1 MEVHKMERKMSNELL
16 KWKKDTEKMPLIL
29 YGARQVGK
37 TYTILSFG
45 KTYYKNVAYVN
56 FEDNK
61 DIAKIFEQDLEVSR
75 IVKELSVRLGISILE
90 EDTLLFFAEIQA
102 CERALTSLKYFAES
116 NTKYHVIAAGSLLG
130 IAINRQKYSF
140 PVGKVKM
147 LTLYPLDFEEFLW
160 AMDQKE
166 LANMIRKAF
175 EENREFSLHTVANAY
190 YRLYLAIGGMPRAI
204 LEYKEKQDMDFVSAT
219 LKDINNSYIA
229 DMAKYA
235 SNTETTKIMSVYNII
250 SAQLAKENKKFQYKL
265 IKSGARAYEYET
277 AINWLNASG
286 IIIQCI
292 KVKEGKLPLSAF
304 IEPENFKI
312 YMSDVGLLCSKF
324 GIPTNI
330 VITENDMLK
339 DFKGA
344 LAENYVCS
352 SLVQCG
358 FTPYYWESDGK
369 AEVDFVI
376 QDKLGNI
383 IPVEVK
389 SSTHTRAKSLNVFRN
404 LYAVPYA
411 IRIST
416 KNFGFENEIKSIP
429 LYSVFCLD
437 TIA

>member
-1 MEVHKMERKMSNELL
+1 MERKMSKKLL
-16 KWKKDTEKMPLIL
+16 EWKNDKEKTPLIL

-45 KTYYKNVAYVN
+45 KENYKNVAYIN
-56 FEDNK
+56 FEDNTE
-61 DIAKIFEQDLEVSR
+61 ISKIFEQDLEVER
-75 IVKELSVRLGISILE
+75 IIKELSVKLGITILE
-90 EDTLLFFAEIQA
+90 EDTLIFFDEIQA

-116 NTKYHVIAAGSLLG
+116 KTKYHVVAAGSLLG

-160 AMDQKE
+160 ALDKKD
-166 LANMIRKAF
+166 LANMIRQAF
-175 EENREFSLHTVANAY
+175 SEDKEFSLHSLAIEY

-204 LEYKEKQDMDFVSAT
+204 LEYKEKQDMDFVTAI

-235 SNTETTKIMSVYNII
+235 TSTETTKIMAVYNII

-286 IIIQCI
+286 IINQCTKI
-292 KVKEGKLPLSAF
+292 KEGKLPLSAF
-304 IEPENFKI
+304 IELESFKI

-330 VITENDMLK
+330 VIVENDNMN

-344 LAENYVCS
+344 LAENYVCN

-358 FTPYYWESDGK
+358 LKPYYWESNGK
-369 AEVDFVI
+369 AEVDFVV
-376 QDKLGNI
+376 QDKEGNI
-383 IPVEVK
+383 IPIEVK
-389 SSTHTRAKSLNVFRN
+389 SSIHTRSKSLNIFKS
-404 LYAVPYA
+404 LYKVPYS

-416 KNFGFENEIKSIP
+416 KNFGFENDIKCIP

-437 TIA
+437 NL

>member
-1 MEVHKMERKMSNELL
+1 MERKMSKKLL
-16 KWKKDTEKMPLIL
+16 EWKNDTEKTPLIL

-45 KTYYKNVAYVN
+45 KENYKNVAYIN
-56 FEDNK
+56 FEDNTE
-61 DIAKIFEQDLEVSR
+61 ISKIFEQDLEVER
-75 IVKELSVRLGISILE
+75 IIKELSVKLGITILE
-90 EDTLLFFAEIQA
+90 EDTLIFFDEIQA

-116 NTKYHVIAAGSLLG
+116 KTKYHVVAAGSLLG
-130 IAINRQKYSF
+130 IAINGQKYSF

-160 AMDQKE
+160 ALDKKD
-166 LANMIRKAF
+166 LANMIRQAF
-175 EENREFSLHTVANAY
+175 SEDKEFSLHSLANEY

-204 LEYKEKQDMDFVSAT
+204 LEYKEKQDMDFVTAI

-235 SNTETTKIMSVYNII
+235 SSTETTKIMAVYNII

-286 IIIQCI
+286 IINQCTKI
-292 KVKEGKLPLSAF
+292 KEGKLPLSAF
-304 IEPENFKI
+304 IEPESFKI
-312 YMSDVGLLCSKF
+312 YMSDVGLLCNKF

-330 VITENDMLK
+330 VIVENDNMN

-344 LAENYVCS
+344 LAENYVCN

-358 FTPYYWESDGK
+358 LKPYYWESNGK
-369 AEVDFVI
+369 AEVDFVV
-376 QDKLGNI
+376 QDKEGNI
-383 IPVEVK
+383 IPIEVK
-389 SSTHTRAKSLNVFRN
+389 SSIHTRSKSLNVFKS
-404 LYAVPYA
+404 LYKIPYS

-416 KNFGFENEIKSIP
+416 KNFGFENDIKCIP

-437 TIA
+437 KL

>member
-1 MEVHKMERKMSNELL
+1 MERKMSKRLL
-16 KWKKDTEKMPLIL
+16 EWKNDKEKTPLIV

-45 KTYYKNVAYVN
+45 KENYKNVAYIN
-56 FEDNK
+56 FEDNSG
-61 DIAKIFEQDLEVSR
+61 ISKIFEQDLEVER
-75 IVKELSVRLGISILE
+75 IIKELSVKLGITILE
-90 EDTLLFFAEIQA
+90 EDTLIFFDEIQA

-116 NTKYHVIAAGSLLG
+116 ETKYHVIAAGSLLG

-160 AMDQKE
+160 ALDKKD
-166 LANMIRKAF
+166 LADMIRETF
-175 EENREFSLHTVANAY
+175 EQDKEFSLHSLANEY

-204 LEYKEKQDMDFVSAT
+204 LEYKEKQDMDFVTAI

-229 DMAKYA
+229 DMSKYA
-235 SNTETTKIMSVYNII
+235 NPTETTKIMAVYNII

-286 IIIQCI
+286 IINQCTKI
-292 KVKEGKLPLSAF
+292 KEGKLPLSAF
-304 IEPENFKI
+304 IEPESFKI
-312 YMSDVGLLCSKF
+312 YMSDVGLLCNKF

-330 VITENDMLK
+330 VIVENDNMN

-344 LAENYVCS
+344 LAENYVCN
-352 SLVQCG
+352 SLVQFG
-358 FTPYYWESDGK
+358 LKPYYWESNGK
-369 AEVDFVI
+369 AEVDFVV
-376 QDKLGNI
+376 QDKEGNI
-383 IPVEVK
+383 IPIEVK
-389 SSTHTRAKSLNVFRN
+389 SSIHTRSKSLNVFKN
-404 LYAVPYA
+404 LYKIPYS

-416 KNFGFENEIKSIP
+416 KNFGFENNIKCIP

-437 TIA
+437 NL

>member
-1 MEVHKMERKMSNELL
+1 MERKMSKNLL
-16 KWKKDTEKMPLIL
+16 EWKNDKEKTPLIV

-45 KTYYKNVAYVN
+45 KENYKNVAYIN
-56 FEDNK
+56 FEDNSE
-61 DIAKIFEQDLEVSR
+61 ISKIFEQDLEVER
-75 IVKELSVRLGISILE
+75 IIKEISIKLGITILE
-90 EDTLLFFAEIQA
+90 EDTLIFFDEIQA

-116 NTKYHVIAAGSLLG
+116 EKKYHVIAAGSLLG

-160 AMDQKE
+160 ALDKKD
-166 LANMIRKAF
+166 LANMIREAF
-175 EENREFSLHTVANAY
+175 EQDKEFSLHSLANEY

-204 LEYKEKQDMDFVSAT
+204 LEYKEKQDMDFVTAI

-235 SNTETTKIMSVYNII
+235 NPTETTKIMAVYNII

-286 IIIQCI
+286 IINQCI
-292 KVKEGKLPLSAF
+292 KTREGKLPLSAF
-304 IEPENFKI
+304 IEPESFKI
-312 YMSDVGLLCSKF
+312 YMSDVGLLCNKF
-324 GIPTNI
+324 GIPANI
-330 VITENDMLK
+330 VIVENDNMN

-344 LAENYVCS
+344 LAENYVCN

-358 FTPYYWESDGK
+358 LKPYYWESNGK
-369 AEVDFVI
+369 AEVDFVV
-376 QDKLGNI
+376 QDKKGNI
-383 IPVEVK
+383 IPIEVK
-389 SSTHTRAKSLNVFRN
+389 SSIHTRSKSLNVFKN
-404 LYAVPYA
+404 LYKIPYS

-416 KNFGFENEIKSIP
+416 KNFGFENNIKCIP

-437 TIA
+437 NL

>member
-1 MEVHKMERKMSNELL
+1 MERKMSKKLL
-16 KWKKDTEKMPLIL
+16 EWKNDTEKTPLIL

-45 KTYYKNVAYVN
+45 KENYKNVAYIN
-56 FEDNK
+56 FEDNTE
-61 DIAKIFEQDLEVSR
+61 ISKIFEQDLEVER
-75 IVKELSVRLGISILE
+75 IIKELSVKLGITILE
-90 EDTLLFFAEIQA
+90 EDTLIFFDEIQA

-116 NTKYHVIAAGSLLG
+116 NTKYHVVAAGSLLG

-160 AMDQKE
+160 ALDKKD
-166 LANMIRKAF
+166 LANLIRQAF
-175 EENREFSLHTVANAY
+175 SEDKEFSLHSLANEY

-204 LEYKEKQDMDFVSAT
+204 LEYKEKQDMDFVTAI

-235 SNTETTKIMSVYNII
+235 TSTETTKIMAVYNII

-286 IIIQCI
+286 IINQCTKI
-292 KVKEGKLPLSAF
+292 NEGKLPLSAF
-304 IEPENFKI
+304 IEPESFKI
-312 YMSDVGLLCSKF
+312 YMSDVGLLCNKF
-324 GIPTNI
+324 GIPANI
-330 VITENDMLK
+330 VIVENDNMN

-344 LAENYVCS
+344 LTENYVCN

-358 FTPYYWESDGK
+358 LKPYYWESNGK
-369 AEVDFVI
+369 AEVDFVV
-376 QDKLGNI
+376 QDKEGNI
-383 IPVEVK
+383 IPIEVK
-389 SSTHTRAKSLNVFRN
+389 SSIHTRSKSLNVFKS
-404 LYAVPYA
+404 LYKIPYS

-416 KNFGFENEIKSIP
+416 KNFGFENDIKCIP

-437 TIA
+437 NL

>member
-1 MEVHKMERKMSNELL
+1 MERKMSSKLL
-16 KWKKDTEKMPLIL
+16 EWKNNKEKMPLII

-45 KTYYKNVAYVN
+45 KENYKNVVYIN
-56 FEDNK
+56 FEDNSK
-61 DIAKIFEQDLEVSR
+61 IAQIFEKDLEIER
-75 IVKELSVRLGISILE
+75 IIREISVMLGITILE
-90 EDTLLFFAEIQA
+90 EDTLIFFDEIQA

-116 NTKYHVIAAGSLLG
+116 NLKYHVIAAGSLLG

-160 AMDQKE
+160 ALDKKD
-166 LANMIRKAF
+166 LANMIREAF
-175 EENREFSLHTVANAY
+175 VNDKEFSLHSLANEL
-190 YRLYLAIGGMPRAI
+190 YRLYLVIGGMPKSI
-204 LEYKEKQDMDFVSAT
+204 LEYKEKQDMDFVNAV

-235 SNTETTKIMSVYNII
+235 SPTETTKIIAIYNII

-286 IIIQCI
+286 IINQCI
-292 KVKEGKLPLSAF
+292 KIREGKLPLSAF
-304 IEPENFKI
+304 IEPESFKI
-312 YMSDVGLLCSKF
+312 YMGDVGLLCNKF
-324 GIPTNI
+324 GIPANI
-330 VITENDMLK
+330 VIVENDKMN

-352 SLVQCG
+352 SLIQCG
-358 FTPYYWESDGK
+358 LTPYYWESNGK
-369 AEVDFVI
+369 AEVDFVV
-376 QDKLGNI
+376 QDKNGNI
-383 IPVEVK
+383 IPIEVK
-389 SSTHTRAKSLNVFRN
+389 SNIHTRSKSLKVFKE
-404 LYAVPYA
+404 LYKIPYS
-411 IRIST
+411 IRVST
-416 KNFGFENEIKSIP
+416 KNFGFENDIKCIP

-437 TIA
+437 TL

>member
-1 MEVHKMERKMSNELL
+1 MERKMSKKLL
-16 KWKKDTEKMPLIL
+16 EWKNDTEKTPLIL

-45 KTYYKNVAYVN
+45 KENYKNVAYIN
-56 FEDNK
+56 FEDNTE
-61 DIAKIFEQDLEVSR
+61 ISKIFEQDLEVER
-75 IVKELSVRLGISILE
+75 IIKELSVKLGITILE
-90 EDTLLFFAEIQA
+90 EDTLIFFDEIQA

-116 NTKYHVIAAGSLLG
+116 KTKYHVVAAGSLLG

-160 AMDQKE
+160 ALDKKD
-166 LANMIRKAF
+166 LANMIRQAF
-175 EENREFSLHTVANAY
+175 SEDKEFSLHSLANQY

-204 LEYKEKQDMDFVSAT
+204 LEYKEKQDMDFVTAI

-235 SNTETTKIMSVYNII
+235 TSTETTKIMAVYNII

-286 IIIQCI
+286 IINQCTKI
-292 KVKEGKLPLSAF
+292 KEGKLPLSAF
-304 IEPENFKI
+304 IEPESFKI
-312 YMSDVGLLCSKF
+312 YMSDVGLLCNKF

-330 VITENDMLK
+330 VIVENDNMN

-344 LAENYVCS
+344 LAENYVCN

-358 FTPYYWESDGK
+358 LKPYYWESNGK
-369 AEVDFVI
+369 AEVDFVV
-376 QDKLGNI
+376 QDKEGNI
-383 IPVEVK
+383 IPIEVK
-389 SSTHTRAKSLNVFRN
+389 SSIHTRSKSLNVFKS
-404 LYAVPYA
+404 LYKIPYS

-416 KNFGFENEIKSIP
+416 KNFGFENDIKCIP

-437 TIA
+437 NL

>member
-1 MEVHKMERKMSNELL
+1 MERKMSKKLL
-16 KWKKDTEKMPLIL
+16 KWKNDTEKTPLIL

-45 KTYYKNVAYVN
+45 KENYKNVAYIN
-56 FEDNK
+56 FEDNTE
-61 DIAKIFEQDLEVSR
+61 ISKIFEQDLEVER
-75 IVKELSVRLGISILE
+75 IIKELSVKLGISILE
-90 EDTLLFFAEIQA
+90 EDTLIFFDEIQA

-160 AMDQKE
+160 ALDKKD
-166 LANMIRKAF
+166 LANMIRQAF
-175 EENREFSLHTVANAY
+175 SEDKEFSLHSLANEY

-204 LEYKEKQDMDFVSAT
+204 LEYKEKQDMDFVTAI

-235 SNTETTKIMSVYNII
+235 TSTETTKIMAVYNII

-286 IIIQCI
+286 IINQCTKI
-292 KVKEGKLPLSAF
+292 NEGKLPLSAF
-304 IEPENFKI
+304 IEPESFKI
-312 YMSDVGLLCSKF
+312 YMGDVGLLCNKF

-330 VITENDMLK
+330 VIVENDNMN

-344 LAENYVCS
+344 LAENYVCN

-358 FTPYYWESDGK
+358 LKPYYWESNGK
-369 AEVDFVI
+369 AEVDFVV
-376 QDKLGNI
+376 QDKEGNI
-383 IPVEVK
+383 IPIEVK
-389 SSTHTRAKSLNVFRN
+389 SSIHTRSKSLNVFKS
-404 LYAVPYA
+404 LYKIPYS

-416 KNFGFENEIKSIP
+416 KNFGFENDIKCIP

-437 TIA
+437 NL

>member
-1 MEVHKMERKMSNELL
+1 MERKMSKRLL
-16 KWKKDTEKMPLIL
+16 EWKNDKEKTPLIV

-45 KTYYKNVAYVN
+45 KENYKNVAYIN
-56 FEDNK
+56 FEDNSG
-61 DIAKIFEQDLEVSR
+61 ISKIFEQDLEVER
-75 IVKELSVRLGISILE
+75 IIKELSVKLGITILE
-90 EDTLLFFAEIQA
+90 EDTLIFFDEIQA

-116 NTKYHVIAAGSLLG
+116 KTKYQVVAAGSLLG

-160 AMDQKE
+160 ALDKKD
-166 LANMIRKAF
+166 LANMIRQAF
-175 EENREFSLHTVANAY
+175 SEDKEFSLHSLANQY

-204 LEYKEKQDMDFVSAT
+204 LEYKEKQDMDFVTAI

-235 SNTETTKIMSVYNII
+235 SSTETTKIMAVYNII
-250 SAQLAKENKKFQYKL
+250 SAQLAKENRKFQYKL
-265 IKSGARAYEYET
+265 IKSGARAYEYEI

-286 IIIQCI
+286 IINQCT
-292 KVKEGKLPLSAF
+292 KVREGKLPLSAF
-304 IEPENFKI
+304 IEPESFKI
-312 YMSDVGLLCSKF
+312 YMGDVGLLCNKF

-330 VITENDMLK
+330 VIVENDNMN

-344 LAENYVCS
+344 LAENYVCN

-358 FTPYYWESDGK
+358 LKPYYWESNGK

-376 QDKLGNI
+376 QDKSGNI
-383 IPVEVK
+383 IPIEVK
-389 SSTHTRAKSLNVFRN
+389 SSIHTRSKSLNVFKS
-404 LYAVPYA
+404 LYKIPYS
-411 IRIST
+411 IRVST
-416 KNFGFENEIKSIP
+416 KNFGFENDIKCIP

-437 TIA
+437 NIK

>member
-1 MEVHKMERKMSNELL
+1 MERKMSKKLL
-16 KWKKDTEKMPLIL
+16 DWKNNKEKTPLIL

-45 KTYYKNVAYVN
+45 KENYKNVAYIN
-56 FEDNK
+56 FEDNTE
-61 DIAKIFEQDLEVSR
+61 ISKIFEQDLEVER
-75 IVKELSVRLGISILE
+75 IIKELSVKLGITILE
-90 EDTLLFFAEIQA
+90 EDTLIFFDEIQA

-116 NTKYHVIAAGSLLG
+116 KTKYHVVAAGSLLG

-160 AMDQKE
+160 ALDKKD
-166 LANMIRKAF
+166 LANMIRQAF
-175 EENREFSLHTVANAY
+175 SEDKEFSLHSLANQY

-204 LEYKEKQDMDFVSAT
+204 LEYKEKQDMDFVTAI

-235 SNTETTKIMSVYNII
+235 SPTETTKIMAVYNII

-265 IKSGARAYEYET
+265 IKSGARAYEYEI

-286 IIIQCI
+286 IINQCTKI
-292 KVKEGKLPLSAF
+292 KEGKLPLSAF
-304 IEPENFKI
+304 IEPESFKI
-312 YMSDVGLLCSKF
+312 YMSDVGLLCNKF

-330 VITENDMLK
+330 VIVENDNMN

-352 SLVQCG
+352 ALVQCG
-358 FTPYYWESDGK
+358 LNPYYWESNGK
-369 AEVDFVI
+369 AEVDFVV
-376 QDKLGNI
+376 QDKDGNI
-383 IPVEVK
+383 IPIEVK
-389 SSTHTRAKSLNVFRN
+389 SSIHTRSKSLNVFKS
-404 LYAVPYA
+404 LYKIPYS

-416 KNFGFENEIKSIP
+416 KNFGFENDIKCIP

-437 TIA
+437 NL

>member
-1 MEVHKMERKMSNELL
+1 MSKKLL
-16 KWKKDTEKMPLIL
+16 EWKNDTEKTPLIL

-45 KTYYKNVAYVN
+45 KENYKNVAYIN
-56 FEDNK
+56 FEDNTE
-61 DIAKIFEQDLEVSR
+61 ISKIFEQDLEVER
-75 IVKELSVRLGISILE
+75 IIKELSVKLGITILE
-90 EDTLLFFAEIQA
+90 EDTLIFFDEIQA

-116 NTKYHVIAAGSLLG
+116 NTKYHIIAAGSLLG

-160 AMDQKE
+160 ALEKKD
-166 LANMIRKAF
+166 LANMIRQAF
-175 EENREFSLHTVANAY
+175 SEDKEFSLHSLANEY

-204 LEYKEKQDMDFVSAT
+204 LEYKEKQDMDFVTAI

-235 SNTETTKIMSVYNII
+235 TSTETTKIMAVYNII

-286 IIIQCI
+286 IINQCTKI
-292 KVKEGKLPLSAF
+292 NEGKLPLSAF
-304 IEPENFKI
+304 IEPESFKI
-312 YMSDVGLLCSKF
+312 YMGDVGLLCNKF

-330 VITENDMLK
+330 VIVENDNMN

-344 LAENYVCS
+344 LAENYVCN

-358 FTPYYWESDGK
+358 LKPYYWESNGK
-369 AEVDFVI
+369 AEVDFVV
-376 QDKLGNI
+376 QDKEGNI
-383 IPVEVK
+383 IPIEVK
-389 SSTHTRAKSLNVFRN
+389 SSIHTRSKSLNVFKS
-404 LYAVPYA
+404 LYKIPYS

-416 KNFGFENEIKSIP
+416 KNFGFENDIKCIP

-437 TIA
+437 NL

>member
-1 MEVHKMERKMSNELL
+1 MERKMSKMLL
-16 KWKKDTEKMPLIL
+16 EWKNDPKKMPLII

-45 KTYYKNVAYVN
+45 KENYKNVAYIN
-56 FEDNK
+56 FEDNSE
-61 DIAKIFEQDLEVSR
+61 IAKIFEQDLEIDR
-75 IVKELSVRLGISILE
+75 IIKELSVKLGITIME
-90 EDTLLFFAEIQA
+90 EDTLIFFDEIQT

-116 NTKYHVIAAGSLLG
+116 NSKYHIIAAGSLLG
-130 IAINRQKYSF
+130 IAINRNKYSF

-160 AMDQKE
+160 ALDKKN
-166 LANMIRKAF
+166 LANMIREAF
-175 EENREFSLHTVANAY
+175 KSDKEFSLHSLAKEY

-204 LEYKEKQDMDFVSAT
+204 LEYKEKQDMDFVSSI
-219 LKDINNSYIA
+219 LKDINNSYVA

-235 SNTETTKIMSVYNII
+235 TPTETTKIMAVYNSI

-286 IIIQCI
+286 IIIQCT
-292 KVKEGKLPLSAF
+292 KTNEGKLPLSAF
-304 IEPENFKI
+304 IEPESFKI
-312 YMSDVGLLCSKF
+312 YMNDVGLLCNKF

-330 VITENDMLK
+330 IIVDNNNLN

-352 SLVQCG
+352 SLVMAG
-358 FTPYYWESDGK
+358 LKPYYWESNGK
-369 AEVDFVI
+369 AEVDFVV
-376 QDKLGNI
+376 QDKEGNI
-383 IPVEVK
+383 VPIEVK
-389 SSTHTRAKSLNVFRN
+389 SSAHTRSKSLNVFKN
-404 LYAVPYA
+404 LYDIKYS
-411 IRIST
+411 IRVST
-416 KNFGFENEIKSIP
+416 KNFGFENDIKCIP

-437 TIA
+437 TLI

>member
-1 MEVHKMERKMSNELL
+1 MERKMSKKLL
-16 KWKKDTEKMPLIL
+16 EWKNDTEKTPLIL

-45 KTYYKNVAYVN
+45 KENYKNVAYIN
-56 FEDNK
+56 FEDNTE
-61 DIAKIFEQDLEVSR
+61 ISKIFEQDLEVER
-75 IVKELSVRLGISILE
+75 IIKELSVKLGITILE
-90 EDTLLFFAEIQA
+90 EDTLIFFDEIQA

-116 NTKYHVIAAGSLLG
+116 KTKYHVVAAGSLLG

-160 AMDQKE
+160 ALDKKD
-166 LANMIRKAF
+166 LANMIRQAF
-175 EENREFSLHTVANAY
+175 SEDKEFSLHSLANEY

-204 LEYKEKQDMDFVSAT
+204 LEYKEKQDMDFVAAI

-235 SNTETTKIMSVYNII
+235 TSTETTKIMAVYNII

-286 IIIQCI
+286 IINQCTKI
-292 KVKEGKLPLSAF
+292 KEGKLPLSAF
-304 IEPENFKI
+304 IEPESFKI
-312 YMSDVGLLCSKF
+312 YMSDVGLLCNKF

-330 VITENDMLK
+330 VIVENDNMN

-344 LAENYVCS
+344 LAENYVCN

-358 FTPYYWESDGK
+358 LKPYYWESNGK
-369 AEVDFVI
+369 AEVDFVV
-376 QDKLGNI
+376 QDKDGNI
-383 IPVEVK
+383 IPIEVK
-389 SSTHTRAKSLNVFRN
+389 SSIHTRSKSLNVFKS
-404 LYAVPYA
+404 LYKIPYS

-416 KNFGFENEIKSIP
+416 KNFGFENDIKCIP

-437 TIA
+437 KL

>member
-1 MEVHKMERKMSNELL
+1 MERKMSNVLL
-16 KWKKDTEKMPLIL
+16 NWKNDKEKTPLIV

-45 KTYYKNVAYVN
+45 KQNYKSVIYIN
-56 FEDNK
+56 FEDNSE
-61 DIAKIFEQDLEVSR
+61 IAKIFEQDLKIER
-75 IVKELSVRLGISILE
+75 IIKELSVALGVTILE
-90 EDTLLFFAEIQA
+90 EETLIFFDEIQA

-116 NTKYHVIAAGSLLG
+116 NTNYHVIAAWSLLG
-130 IAINRQKYSF
+130 IAINRKKYSF

-147 LTLYPLDFEEFLW
+147 VTLYPLDFEEFLW
-160 AMDQKE
+160 ALDQKD
-166 LANMIRKAF
+166 LSQMIRKAF
-175 EENREFSLHTVANAY
+175 SEDKELTVHNLATEY

-204 LEYKEKQDMDFVSAT
+204 LEYKEKKDMDYVTAI

-235 SNTETTKIMSVYNII
+235 TSSETTKIMAVYNII

-265 IKSGARAYEYET
+265 IKSGARAYEYEN

-286 IIIQCI
+286 IINQCI

-304 IEPENFKI
+304 IEPESFKI
-312 YMSDVGLLCSKF
+312 YMSDTGLLCNKF

-330 VITENDMLK
+330 IIVENDNLNN
-339 DFKGA
+339 FKGA
-344 LAENYVCS
+344 LTENYVCS

-358 FTPYYWESDGK
+358 FKPYYWESNGK
-369 AEVDFVI
+369 AEVDFII
-376 QDKLGNI
+376 QNKNGEI
-383 IPVEVK
+383 IPIEVK
-389 SSTHTRAKSLNVFRN
+389 SSIHTRSKSLNVFKS
-404 LYAVPYA
+404 LYTIPYS

-416 KNFGFENEIKSIP
+416 KNFGFENNIKCIP

-437 TIA
+437 SLV

>member
-1 MEVHKMERKMSNELL
+1 MERKISKKLL
-16 KWKKDTEKMPLIL
+16 KWKNDKEKTPLIV

-45 KTYYKNVAYVN
+45 KENYKNVAYIN
-56 FEDNK
+56 FEDNSE
-61 DIAKIFEQDLEVSR
+61 ISKIFEQDLEVER
-75 IVKELSVRLGISILE
+75 IIKELSVKLGITILE
-90 EDTLLFFAEIQA
+90 EDTLIFFDEIQA

-116 NTKYHVIAAGSLLG
+116 KTKYHVIAAGSLLG

-147 LTLYPLDFEEFLW
+147 FTLYPLDFEEFLW
-160 AMDQKE
+160 ALDKKD
-166 LANMIRKAF
+166 LADMIREAF
-175 EENREFSLHTVANAY
+175 EQDKEFSLHSLANEY

-204 LEYKEKQDMDFVSAT
+204 LEYKEKQDMDFVTAI

-235 SNTETTKIMSVYNII
+235 NPTETTKIMAVYNII

-286 IIIQCI
+286 IINQCTKI
-292 KVKEGKLPLSAF
+292 KEGKLPLSAF
-304 IEPENFKI
+304 IEPESFKI
-312 YMSDVGLLCSKF
+312 YMSDVGLLCNKF

-330 VITENDMLK
+330 VIVENDNMN

-344 LAENYVCS
+344 LAENYVCN

-358 FTPYYWESDGK
+358 LKPYYWESNGK
-369 AEVDFVI
+369 AEIDFVV
-376 QDKLGNI
+376 QDKNGNI
-383 IPVEVK
+383 IPIEVK
-389 SSTHTRAKSLNVFRN
+389 SSTHTRSKSLNVFKN
-404 LYAVPYA
+404 LYKIPYS

-416 KNFGFENEIKSIP
+416 KNFGFENNIKCIP

-437 TIA
+437 SL

>member
-1 MEVHKMERKMSNELL
+1 MERKMSNELL
-16 KWKKDTEKMPLIL
+16 KWKKDEEKMPLII

-45 KTYYKNVAYVN
+45 KENYKNVAYIN
-56 FEDNK
+56 FEDNSEM
-61 DIAKIFEQDLEVSR
+61 AKIFEQDLEVER
-75 IVKELSVRLGISILE
+75 IIRELSVRLGITILE
-90 EDTLLFFAEIQA
+90 EDTLIFFDEIQA

-116 NTKYHVIAAGSLLG
+116 HLKYHVIAAGSLLG

-160 AMDQKE
+160 ALDKKE
-166 LANMIRKAF
+166 LANMIREYFIETK
-175 EENREFSLHTVANAY
+175 EFSLHSLANEY
-190 YRLYLAIGGMPRAI
+190 YRLYLAIGGMPRAV
-204 LEYKEKQDMDFVSAT
+204 LEYIEKKDMDFVTAI

-235 SNTETTKIMSVYNII
+235 SPTETTKIMAVYNII

-286 IIIQCI
+286 IINQCT

-304 IEPENFKI
+304 IEPESFKI
-312 YMSDVGLLCSKF
+312 YMSDVGLLCNKF

-330 VITENDMLK
+330 VIIENDNIN

-358 FTPYYWESDGK
+358 LTPYYWESNGK
-369 AEVDFVI
+369 AEVDFVV
-376 QDKLGNI
+376 QDKNGNI
-383 IPVEVK
+383 IPIEVK
-389 SSTHTRAKSLNVFRN
+389 SSIHTRSKSLNVFKG
-404 LYAVPYA
+404 LYKIPYS
-411 IRIST
+411 IRVSN
-416 KNFGFENEIKSIP
+416 KNFGFENNIKCIP

-437 TIA
+437 TLI

>member
-1 MEVHKMERKMSNELL
+1 MERKMSKKLL
-16 KWKKDTEKMPLIL
+16 EWKNDTEKTPLIL

-45 KTYYKNVAYVN
+45 KENYKNVAYIN
-56 FEDNK
+56 FEDNTE
-61 DIAKIFEQDLEVSR
+61 ISKIFEQDLEVER
-75 IVKELSVRLGISILE
+75 IIKELSVKLGITILE
-90 EDTLLFFAEIQA
+90 EDTLIFFDEIQA

-116 NTKYHVIAAGSLLG
+116 STKYHIIAAGSLLG

-160 AMDQKE
+160 ALDQKD
-166 LANMIRKAF
+166 LANMIRQAF
-175 EENREFSLHTVANAY
+175 SEDKEFSLHSLANEY

-204 LEYKEKQDMDFVSAT
+204 LEYKEKQDMDFVTAI

-235 SNTETTKIMSVYNII
+235 TSTETTKIMAVYNII

-286 IIIQCI
+286 IINQCTKI
-292 KVKEGKLPLSAF
+292 NEGKLPLSAF
-304 IEPENFKI
+304 IEPESFKI
-312 YMSDVGLLCSKF
+312 YMGDVGLLCNKF
-324 GIPTNI
+324 GIPANI
-330 VITENDMLK
+330 VIVENDNMN

-344 LAENYVCS
+344 LAENYVCN

-358 FTPYYWESDGK
+358 LKPYYWESNGK
-369 AEVDFVI
+369 AEVDFVV
-376 QDKLGNI
+376 QDKEGNI
-383 IPVEVK
+383 IPIEVK
-389 SSTHTRAKSLNVFRN
+389 SSIHTRSKSLNVFKG
-404 LYAVPYA
+404 LYKIPYS

-416 KNFGFENEIKSIP
+416 KNFGFENDIKCIP

-437 TIA
+437 NL

>member
-1 MEVHKMERKMSNELL
+1 MERKMSKRLL
-16 KWKKDTEKMPLIL
+16 EWKNNKEKTPLVV

-45 KTYYKNVAYVN
+45 KENYKNVAYIN
-56 FEDNK
+56 FEDNSE
-61 DIAKIFEQDLEVSR
+61 ISKIFEQDLEVER
-75 IVKELSVRLGISILE
+75 IIKELSVKLGITILE
-90 EDTLLFFAEIQA
+90 EDTLIFFDEIQA

-116 NTKYHVIAAGSLLG
+116 KTKYHVVAAGSLLG

-160 AMDQKE
+160 ALDKKD
-166 LANMIRKAF
+166 LADMIREVFVQDK
-175 EENREFSLHTVANAY
+175 EFSLHSLANEY

-204 LEYKEKQDMDFVSAT
+204 LEYKEKQDMDFVTAI

-235 SNTETTKIMSVYNII
+235 NPTETTKIMAVYNII

-286 IIIQCI
+286 IINQCTKI
-292 KVKEGKLPLSAF
+292 KEGKLPLSAF
-304 IEPENFKI
+304 IEPESFKI
-312 YMSDVGLLCSKF
+312 YMSDVGLLCNKF

-330 VITENDMLK
+330 VIVENDNMN

-344 LAENYVCS
+344 LAENYVCN

-358 FTPYYWESDGK
+358 LKPYYWESNGK
-369 AEVDFVI
+369 AEVDFVV
-376 QDKLGNI
+376 QDKEGNI
-383 IPVEVK
+383 IPIEVK
-389 SSTHTRAKSLNVFRN
+389 SSIHTRSKSLNVFKN
-404 LYAVPYA
+404 LYKIPYS

-416 KNFGFENEIKSIP
+416 KNFGFENNIKCIP

-437 TIA
+437 SL

>member
-1 MEVHKMERKMSNELL
+1 MERKMSKKLL
-16 KWKKDTEKMPLIL
+16 EWKNDTEKTPLIL

-45 KTYYKNVAYVN
+45 KENYKNVAYIN
-56 FEDNK
+56 FEDNTE
-61 DIAKIFEQDLEVSR
+61 ISKIFEQDLEVER
-75 IVKELSVRLGISILE
+75 IIKELSVKLGITILE
-90 EDTLLFFAEIQA
+90 EDTLIFFDEIQA

-116 NTKYHVIAAGSLLG
+116 KTKYHVVAAGSLLG

-160 AMDQKE
+160 ALDKKN

-175 EENREFSLHTVANAY
+175 SEDKEFSLHSLANEY

-204 LEYKEKQDMDFVSAT
+204 LEYKEKRDMDFVTAI

-235 SNTETTKIMSVYNII
+235 NPTETTKIMAVYNII

-265 IKSGARAYEYET
+265 IKSGARAYEYEI

-286 IIIQCI
+286 IINQCTKI
-292 KVKEGKLPLSAF
+292 KEGKLPLSAF
-304 IEPENFKI
+304 IEPESFKI
-312 YMSDVGLLCSKF
+312 YMSDVGLLCNKF

-330 VITENDMLK
+330 VTVENDNMN

-344 LAENYVCS
+344 LTENYVCN

-358 FTPYYWESDGK
+358 LKPYYWESNGK
-369 AEVDFVI
+369 AEVDFVV
-376 QDKLGNI
+376 QDKEGNI
-383 IPVEVK
+383 IPIEVK
-389 SSTHTRAKSLNVFRN
+389 SSIHTRSKSLNVFKS
-404 LYAVPYA
+404 LYKIPYS

-416 KNFGFENEIKSIP
+416 KNFGFENDIKCIP

-437 TIA
+437 NL

>member
-1 MEVHKMERKMSNELL
+1 MERKMLKKL
-16 KWKKDTEKMPLIL
+16 QKWKDDKEKMPLII

-45 KTYYKNVAYVN
+45 KQYYKNVAYIN
-56 FEDNK
+56 FEDNTE
-61 DIAKIFEQDLEVSR
+61 IAKIFEKDLEIER
-75 IVKELSVRLGISILE
+75 IIKELQVKLGITILK
-90 EDTLLFFAEIQA
+90 EDTLLFFDEIQA
-102 CERALTSLKYFAES
+102 CERALTSLKYFAE
-116 NTKYHVIAAGSLLG
+116 NAPQYHVIAAGSLFG

-160 AMDQKE
+160 AFNQKD
-166 LANMIRKAF
+166 LANRIREAF
-175 EENREFSLHTVANAY
+175 TENKEFALHSLANEY
-190 YRLYLAIGGMPRAI
+190 YRLYLATGGMPRAV
-204 LEYKEKQDMDFVSAT
+204 LEYREKQDMNFVTAV

-235 SNTETTKIMSVYNII
+235 NPTETTKIIAVYNII

-286 IIIQCI
+286 IIIHCT

-304 IEPENFKI
+304 IEPESFKI
-312 YMSDVGLLCSKF
+312 YMTDVGLLCNKF
-324 GIPTNI
+324 GIPTNVVI
-330 VITENDMLK
+330 VENENLNN
-339 DFKGA
+339 FKGA

-358 FTPYYWESDGK
+358 LTPYYWESNGK
-369 AEVDFVI
+369 AEVDFVV
-376 QDKLGNI
+376 QDKKGNI
-383 IPVEVK
+383 IPIEVK
-389 SSTHTRAKSLNVFRN
+389 SSNHTRSKSLNIFKK
-404 LYAVPYA
+404 LYDIPYS

-416 KNFGFENEIKSIP
+416 KNFGLENEIKCIP

-437 TIA
+437 TL

>member
-1 MEVHKMERKMSNELL
+1 MERKMSKKLL
-16 KWKKDTEKMPLIL
+16 DWKNNKKKTPLIL

-45 KTYYKNVAYVN
+45 KENYKNVAYIN
-56 FEDNK
+56 FEDNTE
-61 DIAKIFEQDLEVSR
+61 ISKIFEQNLEVER
-75 IVKELSVRLGISILE
+75 IIQELSVKLGITILE
-90 EDTLLFFAEIQA
+90 EDTLIFFDEIQA

-116 NTKYHVIAAGSLLG
+116 KTKYHVVAAGSLLG
-130 IAINRQKYSF
+130 IAMNRQKYSF

-160 AMDQKE
+160 ALDKKD
-166 LANMIRKAF
+166 LANMIRQAF
-175 EENREFSLHTVANAY
+175 SEDKEFSLHSLANEY

-204 LEYKEKQDMDFVSAT
+204 LEYKEKQDMDFVTAI

-235 SNTETTKIMSVYNII
+235 TSTETTKIMAVYNII

-286 IIIQCI
+286 IINQCTKI
-292 KVKEGKLPLSAF
+292 KEGKLPLSAF
-304 IEPENFKI
+304 IEPESFKI
-312 YMSDVGLLCSKF
+312 YMSDVGLLCNKF

-330 VITENDMLK
+330 VIVENDNMN

-344 LAENYVCS
+344 LAENYVCN

-358 FTPYYWESDGK
+358 LKPYYWESNGK
-369 AEVDFVI
+369 AEVDFVV
-376 QDKLGNI
+376 QDKEGNI
-383 IPVEVK
+383 IPIEVK
-389 SSTHTRAKSLNVFRN
+389 SSIHTRSKSLNVFKS
-404 LYAVPYA
+404 LYKISYS

-416 KNFGFENEIKSIP
+416 KNFGFENNIKCIP

-437 TIA
+437 NL

>member
-1 MEVHKMERKMSNELL
+1 MERKMSKKLL
-16 KWKKDTEKMPLIL
+16 EWKNDTEKTPLIL

-45 KTYYKNVAYVN
+45 KENYKNVAYIN
-56 FEDNK
+56 FEDNTE
-61 DIAKIFEQDLEVSR
+61 ISKIFEQDLEVER
-75 IVKELSVRLGISILE
+75 IIKELSVKLGITILE
-90 EDTLLFFAEIQA
+90 EDTLIFFDEIQA

-116 NTKYHVIAAGSLLG
+116 KTKYHVVAAGSLLG

-160 AMDQKE
+160 ALDKKD
-166 LANMIRKAF
+166 LANMIRQAF
-175 EENREFSLHTVANAY
+175 SEDKEFSLHSLANQY

-204 LEYKEKQDMDFVSAT
+204 LEYKEKQDMDFVTAI

-235 SNTETTKIMSVYNII
+235 STTETTKIMAVYNII
-250 SAQLAKENKKFQYKL
+250 SAQLAKENRKFQYKL
-265 IKSGARAYEYET
+265 IKSGARAYEYEI

-286 IIIQCI
+286 IINQCTKI
-292 KVKEGKLPLSAF
+292 KEGKLPLSAF
-304 IEPENFKI
+304 IEPESFKI
-312 YMSDVGLLCSKF
+312 YMSDVGLLCNKF
-324 GIPTNI
+324 GIPANI
-330 VITENDMLK
+330 VIVENDNMN

-344 LAENYVCS
+344 LAENYVCN

-358 FTPYYWESDGK
+358 LKPYYWESNGK
-369 AEVDFVI
+369 AEVDFVV
-376 QDKLGNI
+376 QDKEGNI
-383 IPVEVK
+383 IPIEVK
-389 SSTHTRAKSLNVFRN
+389 SSIHTRSKSLNVFKS
-404 LYAVPYA
+404 LYKIPYS

-416 KNFGFENEIKSIP
+416 KNFGFENDIKCIP

-437 TIA
+437 KL

>member
-1 MEVHKMERKMSNELL
+1 MERKMSKKLL
-16 KWKKDTEKMPLIL
+16 EWKNDTEKTPLIL

-45 KTYYKNVAYVN
+45 KENYKNVAYIN
-56 FEDNK
+56 FEDNTE
-61 DIAKIFEQDLEVSR
+61 ISKIFEQDLEVER
-75 IVKELSVRLGISILE
+75 IIKELSVKLGITILE
-90 EDTLLFFAEIQA
+90 EDTLIFFDEIQA

-116 NTKYHVIAAGSLLG
+116 KTKYHVVAAGSLLG

-160 AMDQKE
+160 ALDKKD
-166 LANMIRKAF
+166 LANMIRQAF
-175 EENREFSLHTVANAY
+175 SEDKEFSLHSLANEY

-204 LEYKEKQDMDFVSAT
+204 LEYKEKQDMDFVAAI

-235 SNTETTKIMSVYNII
+235 TSTETTKIMAVYNII

-286 IIIQCI
+286 IINQCTKI
-292 KVKEGKLPLSAF
+292 KEGKLPLSAF
-304 IEPENFKI
+304 IEPESFKI
-312 YMSDVGLLCSKF
+312 YMSDVGLLCNKF

-330 VITENDMLK
+330 VIVENDNMN

-344 LAENYVCS
+344 LAENYVCN

-358 FTPYYWESDGK
+358 LKPYYWESNGK
-369 AEVDFVI
+369 AEVDFVV
-376 QDKLGNI
+376 QDKEGNI
-383 IPVEVK
+383 IPIEVK
-389 SSTHTRAKSLNVFRN
+389 SSIHTRSKSLNVFKS
-404 LYAVPYA
+404 LYKIPYS

-416 KNFGFENEIKSIP
+416 KNFGFENDIKCIP

-437 TIA
+437 NL

>member
-1 MEVHKMERKMSNELL
+1 MERKMSKKLL
-16 KWKKDTEKMPLIL
+16 EWKNDTEKTPLIL

-45 KTYYKNVAYVN
+45 KENYKNVAYIN
-56 FEDNK
+56 FEDNTE
-61 DIAKIFEQDLEVSR
+61 ISKIFEQDLEVER
-75 IVKELSVRLGISILE
+75 IIKELSVKLGITILE
-90 EDTLLFFAEIQA
+90 EDTLIFFDEIQA

-116 NTKYHVIAAGSLLG
+116 KTKYHVVAAGSLLG
-130 IAINRQKYSF
+130 IAINGQKYSF

-160 AMDQKE
+160 ALDKKD
-166 LANMIRKAF
+166 LADMIRQAF
-175 EENREFSLHTVANAY
+175 SEDKEFSLHSLANQY

-204 LEYKEKQDMDFVSAT
+204 LEYKEKQDMDFVTAI

-235 SNTETTKIMSVYNII
+235 SSTETTKIMAVYNII

-286 IIIQCI
+286 IINQCTKI
-292 KVKEGKLPLSAF
+292 KEGKLPLSAF
-304 IEPENFKI
+304 IEPESFKI
-312 YMSDVGLLCSKF
+312 YMSDVGLLCNKF

-330 VITENDMLK
+330 VIVENDNMN

-344 LAENYVCS
+344 LAENYVCN

-358 FTPYYWESDGK
+358 LKPYYWESNGK
-369 AEVDFVI
+369 AEVDFVV
-376 QDKLGNI
+376 QDKEGNI
-383 IPVEVK
+383 IPIEVK
-389 SSTHTRAKSLNVFRN
+389 SSIHTRSKSLNVFKS
-404 LYAVPYA
+404 LYKIPYS

-416 KNFGFENEIKSIP
+416 KNFGFENDIKCIP

-437 TIA
+437 KL

>member
-1 MEVHKMERKMSNELL
+1 MERKMLKKL
-16 KWKKDTEKMPLIL
+16 QKWKDDKEKMPLII

-45 KTYYKNVAYVN
+45 KQYYKNVAYIN
-56 FEDNK
+56 FEDNTE
-61 DIAKIFEQDLEVSR
+61 IAKIFEKDLEIER
-75 IVKELSVRLGISILE
+75 IIKELQVKLGITILK
-90 EDTLLFFAEIQA
+90 EDTLLFFDEIQA
-102 CERALTSLKYFAES
+102 CERALTSLKYFAE
-116 NTKYHVIAAGSLLG
+116 NAPQYHVIAAGSLLG

-160 AMDQKE
+160 AFNQKD
-166 LANMIRKAF
+166 LANMIREAF
-175 EENREFSLHTVANAY
+175 TENKEFALHSLANEY
-190 YRLYLAIGGMPRAI
+190 YRLYLATGGMPRAV
-204 LEYKEKQDMDFVSAT
+204 LEYREKQDMNFVTAV

-235 SNTETTKIMSVYNII
+235 NPTETTKIIAVYNII

-286 IIIQCI
+286 IIIHCT

-304 IEPENFKI
+304 IEPESFKI
-312 YMSDVGLLCSKF
+312 YMTDVGLLCNKF
-324 GIPTNI
+324 GIPTNVVI
-330 VITENDMLK
+330 VENENLNN
-339 DFKGA
+339 FKGA

-358 FTPYYWESDGK
+358 LTPYYWESNGK
-369 AEVDFVI
+369 AEVDFVV
-376 QDKLGNI
+376 QDKKGNI
-383 IPVEVK
+383 IPIEVK
-389 SSTHTRAKSLNVFRN
+389 SSNHTRSKSLNIFKK
-404 LYAVPYA
+404 LYDIPYS

-416 KNFGFENEIKSIP
+416 KNFGLENEIKCIP

-437 TIA
+437 TL

>member
-1 MEVHKMERKMSNELL
+1 MERKMSKKLL
-16 KWKKDTEKMPLIL
+16 DWKNNKEKTPLIL

-45 KTYYKNVAYVN
+45 KENYKNVAYIK
-56 FEDNK
+56 FEDNTE
-61 DIAKIFEQDLEVSR
+61 ISKIFEQDLEVER
-75 IVKELSVRLGISILE
+75 IIKELSVKLGITILE
-90 EDTLLFFAEIQA
+90 EDTLIFFDEIQA

-116 NTKYHVIAAGSLLG
+116 KTKYQVVAAGSLLG

-160 AMDQKE
+160 ALDKKD
-166 LANMIRKAF
+166 LANMIRQAF
-175 EENREFSLHTVANAY
+175 SEDKEFSLHSLANQY

-204 LEYKEKQDMDFVSAT
+204 LEYKEKQDMDFVTAI

-235 SNTETTKIMSVYNII
+235 SSTETTKIMAVYNII
-250 SAQLAKENKKFQYKL
+250 SAQLAKENRKFQYKL

-286 IIIQCI
+286 IINQCTKI
-292 KVKEGKLPLSAF
+292 KEGKLPLSAF
-304 IEPENFKI
+304 IEPESFKI
-312 YMSDVGLLCSKF
+312 YMGDVGLLCNKF

-330 VITENDMLK
+330 VIVENDNMN

-344 LAENYVCS
+344 LAENYVCN

-358 FTPYYWESDGK
+358 LKPYYWESNGK
-369 AEVDFVI
+369 AEVDFVV
-376 QDKLGNI
+376 QDKEGNI
-383 IPVEVK
+383 IPIEVK
-389 SSTHTRAKSLNVFRN
+389 SSIHTRSKSLNVFKS
-404 LYAVPYA
+404 LYKIPYS
-411 IRIST
+411 IRVST
-416 KNFGFENEIKSIP
+416 KNFGFENDIKCIP

-437 TIA
+437 NIK

>member
-1 MEVHKMERKMSNELL
+1 MERKMSKQLL
-16 KWKKDTEKMPLIL
+16 DWKNNKEKTPLIL

-45 KTYYKNVAYVN
+45 KENYKNVAYIN
-56 FEDNK
+56 FEDNTE
-61 DIAKIFEQDLEVSR
+61 ISKIFEQDLEVER
-75 IVKELSVRLGISILE
+75 IIKELSVKLGITILE
-90 EDTLLFFAEIQA
+90 EDTLIFFDEIQA

-116 NTKYHVIAAGSLLG
+116 KTKYNVVAAGSLLG

-160 AMDQKE
+160 ALDKKD
-166 LANMIRKAF
+166 LADMIREAF
-175 EENREFSLHTVANAY
+175 EQDKEFSLHSLANEY

-204 LEYKEKQDMDFVSAT
+204 LEYKEKQDMDFVTAI

-235 SNTETTKIMSVYNII
+235 NPTETTKIMAVYNII
-250 SAQLAKENKKFQYKL
+250 SAQLAKDNKKFQYKL

-286 IIIQCI
+286 IINQCTKI
-292 KVKEGKLPLSAF
+292 KEGKLPLSAF
-304 IEPENFKI
+304 IEPESFKI
-312 YMSDVGLLCSKF
+312 YMSDVGLLCNKF

-330 VITENDMLK
+330 VIVENDNMN

-344 LAENYVCS
+344 LAENYVCN

-358 FTPYYWESDGK
+358 LKPYYWESNGK
-369 AEVDFVI
+369 AKVDFVV
-376 QDKLGNI
+376 QDKEGNI
-383 IPVEVK
+383 IPIEVK
-389 SSTHTRAKSLNVFRN
+389 SSIHTRLKSLNVFKS
-404 LYAVPYA
+404 LYKIPYS

-416 KNFGFENEIKSIP
+416 KNFGFENDIKCIP

-437 TIA
+437 KL